1 MFPGPISSPAIV
13 DQTQHRYHKGAS
25 LGIGL
30 LIRWLVRRRITQRGP
45 DLKRVTFTLQ
55 SFSIITFDAIAEIR
69 SILSPRDDG
78 VLDRDEI
85 IYRAF

>member
-13 DQTQHRYHKGAS
+13 DQAQHRYHKGAS

-30 LIRWLVRRRITQRGP
+30 LVRWLVRRRTTQRGP
-45 DLKRVTFTLQ
+45 DLKRV
-55 SFSIITFDAIAEIR
+55 TFDAIAEIR

>member
-1 MFPGPISSPAIV
+1 MGTDGAGAAQV
-13 DQTQHRYHKGAS
+13 AAHR
-25 LGIGL
+25 
-30 LIRWLVRRRITQRGP
+30 
-45 DLKRVTFTLQ
+45 
-55 SFSIITFDAIAEIR
+55 IR

>member
-1 MFPGPISSPAIV
+1 MAGSEANHSARSRP
-13 DQTQHRYHKGAS
+13 QTRRLHR
-25 LGIGL
+25 
-30 LIRWLVRRRITQRGP
+30 
-45 DLKRVTFTLQ
+45 LQ
-55 SFSIITFDAIAEIR
+55 SFSIITFDAIAEIQ